1 MSFSAKFPGDKS
13 DFDFFD
19 IFQPLEH
26 DEGGF
31 RISKN
36 VEFF

>member
-19 IFQPLEH
+19 IFQPLEN
-26 DEGGF
+26 DVSGF

-36 VEFF
+36 VEFC